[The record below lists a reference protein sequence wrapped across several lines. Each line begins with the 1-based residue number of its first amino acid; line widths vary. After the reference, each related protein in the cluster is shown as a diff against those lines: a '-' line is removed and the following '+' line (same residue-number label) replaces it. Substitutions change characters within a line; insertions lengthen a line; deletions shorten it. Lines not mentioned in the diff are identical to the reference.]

1 MKRLIF
7 TMFLVISRMTVFGQG
22 IVTGNISDNNGD
34 VVAYANIFARNV
46 QDSTFLSGAISDS
59 LGNFKLN
66 VPRYED
72 VMLQVSSIG
81 YEDQYVKAQK
91 EPIKIV
97 LKEGVLTLAEVTV
110 NGSLPIHTMT
120 QEGMLTNVAGTV
132 LGKMGTAED
141 VLKHIPNIVKKK
153 DNWEVF
159 GKGTPLIYVNGRQL
173 HDISE
178 LDNIASSEIKNVEVI
193 RNPGAKYPASV
204 NAVIRI
210 KTLRKKGE
218 GFGID
223 VRSTYRYNKYNNAIE
238 QVNAYY
244 RHDNLNLFATYL
256 YSNTKSLQD
265 ATFVQTVLVDTLWKH
280 NMTNYNKH
288 STEYHYINC
297 GLSYDFND
305 KHSIG
310 TRYSVTLTGK
320 ECDDGWMDNSVMAN
334 GKPYD
339 NLFTTSQDQI
349 KDRPIHRLN
358 AYYNGALGATS
369 IDFNADIYYKHGLT
383 YSDINETSHDYESRE
398 LTTKSEAKNRMFA
411 SKLVL
416 STPIWGGSLGYGAEF
431 VNTKSESLYLP
442 SQTNIIEK
450 ALSNIKENSLSVFA
464 EYSLSTSIGDFMA
477 GVRYED
483 VNFKYYE
490 NGIYRPEQSRTF
502 RNIYPNL
509 QYSRQIGKTM
519 WQLAYTAKTQR
530 PSFQQL
536 SNNTSY
542 SNRFTLQSG
551 NPLLKH
557 QTTHSLS
564 LVGAWN
570 FVQFVAEYADTRD
583 AIIYWAEQKAG
594 NESTTIIRYKNV
606 KSIKGLTAAITAAP
620 KIGIWSP
627 QLNLAMQKQWFTVN
641 SGTKEYKLNKPIF
654 VASAS
659 NIISLPFDMTLNVD
673 FSFQGKGHSQNA
685 EVIKNQ
691 YVLDFGV
698 SKSFLKNAL
707 TIEVKG
713 YDLFYQEWDTGLL
726 YSEKMQFQQICR
738 RGSRKMSI
746 TLRYK
751 FNTTNKRYKGTG
763 AGSST
768 INRL

>member
-1 MKRLIF
+1 MKRLFF
-7 TMFLVISRMTVFGQG
+7 TMLLVISRMAIYGQG
-22 IVTGNISDNNGD
+22 IVTGNISDNNGN
-34 VVAYANIFARNV
+34 VVAYANIFARNI
-46 QDSTFLSGAISDS
+46 QDSTFLSGTVSDT

-66 VPRYED
+66 VSHYED
-72 VMLQVSSIG
+72 VLLQVSSIG

-97 LKEGVLTLAEVTV
+97 LKEGTLTLAEVTV
-110 NGSLPIHTMT
+110 KGALPRHTMT

-193 RNPGAKYPASV
+193 RNPGAKYRASV

-265 ATFVQTVLVDTLWKH
+265 ATFEQTVIVDTLWKH
-280 NMTNYNKH
+280 NMINYDTH
-288 STEYHYINC
+288 STEYHYIN
-297 GLSYDFND
+297 GGFSYDFND
-305 KHSIG
+305 KRSIG
-310 TRYSVTLTGK
+310 TRYSVILTGK
-320 ECDDGWMDNSVMAN
+320 EYDDGWMNNSVTAN
-334 GKPYD
+334 GRPYD
-339 NLFTTSQDQI
+339 KLFSMPLDRI
-349 KDRPIHRLN
+349 EDRPIHRLN
-358 AYYNGALGATS
+358 AYYNGALGTTS
-369 IDFNADIYYKHGLT
+369 IDFNADFYYKHGLT
-383 YSDINETSHDYESRE
+383 YSDIKEASQDYDSRE
-398 LTTKSEAKNRMFA
+398 LTSKSETRNRMFA

-416 STPIWGGSLGYGAEF
+416 STPIWGGSLGYGAEWI
-431 VNTKSESLYLP
+431 NTKSESHYLP
-442 SQTNIIEK
+442 SQTNIIEE
-450 ALSNIKENSLSVFA
+450 ALSNIKENSLSMFA
-464 EYSLSTSIGDFMA
+464 EYNLSTSIGDFMA

-490 NGIYRPEQSRTF
+490 DGIYRPEQSRTF
-502 RNIYPNL
+502 RNVYPSL
-509 QYSRQIGKTM
+509 QYGTQIGKTT

-557 QTTHSLS
+557 QTTHSVSITGTWSFLQ
-564 LVGAWN
+564 W
-570 FVQFVAEYADTRD
+570 VAEYSDIRD
-583 AIIYWAEQKAG
+583 AIIYWAEQKAD
-594 NESTTIIRYKNV
+594 NESTTIIRYKNA

-654 VASAS
+654 VVSA
-659 NIISLPFDMTLNVD
+659 NNTISLPLDMTLNID

-691 YVLDFGV
+691 YVLDCGI

-707 TIEVKG
+707 TLEIKG
-713 YDLFYQEWDTGLL
+713 YDLFYQEWDSGLL
-726 YSEKMQFQQICR
+726 YSEKMQFQQVCR
-738 RGSRKMSI
+738 RGSRKLSI

-763 AGSST
+763 AGSSA
-768 INRL
+768 IDRL